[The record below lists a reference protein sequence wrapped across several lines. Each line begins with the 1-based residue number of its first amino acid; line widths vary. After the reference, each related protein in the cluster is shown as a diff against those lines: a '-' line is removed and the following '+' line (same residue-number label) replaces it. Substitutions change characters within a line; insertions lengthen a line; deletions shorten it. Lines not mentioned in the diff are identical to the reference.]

1 MSKIRIGIPLL
12 VLFMA
17 AGLAGQNLEAPN
29 SLALLSPAFND
40 GGTIPGV
47 FTCSGKDISPAL
59 NWINIP
65 AGTRSYALTCVDPDA
80 PSGRWVHW
88 VVYGIEPIMTEL
100 PEAQPKQD
108 RIAGGAVQGKTDFG
122 TNAYGGPCPPP
133 GKAHR
138 YIFTLYALDSD
149 PELKPGLTLDE
160 LQAVIRGHVLAEAR
174 LTGLFK
180 R

>member
-1 MSKIRIGIPLL
+1 MPRTRLFAALL
-12 VLFMA
+12 ALVVA

-29 SLALLSPAFND
+29 SLTLLSPAFKD

-47 FTCSGKDISPAL
+47 FTCLGKDISPAL
-59 NWINIP
+59 DWVNIP
-65 AGTRSYALTCVDPDA
+65 AGTRSFALTCVDPDA

-88 VVYGIEPIMTEL
+88 VVYGIQPVMTEF
-100 PEAQPKQD
+100 PEAQPKKD
-108 RIAGGAVQGKTDFG
+108 YIAGGSVQGRTDFG
-122 TNAYGGPCPPP
+122 TNGYGGPCPPA

-138 YIFTLYALDSD
+138 YIFTLYALDSS

-160 LQAVIRGHVLAEAR
+160 LQAAIRGHVLAEAR
-174 LTGLFK
+174 LTGFFK